1 MKRPTLA
8 ELAPQYDIIVIG
20 GGITGAGILHEAARS
35 GAKCLLLEQNDF
47 ASGTSS
53 GSSKLVHG
61 GLRYLRSGQWRMTQD
76 SVRERERLLN
86 EAPDLVEKQ
95 PFMIPVYRGE
105 KPGKLAVR
113 LGLWIYDYMAGGS
126 NSLWV
131 GADEAM
137 RLESDIRSEGLLG
150 AMLYDDARTNDARL
164 VVTLITQACTS
175 GATARSYTRVESLL
189 RAGDRVRGVA
199 IRDADGATR
208 EVEAG
213 LVVDATGVS
222 AGSLGQDGAAP
233 KLRPLRGSHF
243 VFAHKRLPVLRAVSW
258 LHPRDRRPVFAYPW
272 ENVTLVGTTDLDHD
286 PADAPWRMNAAESDY
301 LVEGLL
307 HQFPKLELKAADA
320 LCSFSAVRPVVAGG
334 KGAASDESRE
344 SALWSEPGLVGVT
357 GGKLTTF
364 RLTAKRVLQEAGRQL
379 PNFSPAD
386 RTVTMFSKVSTV
398 MRTQTRNVEEVSLA
412 GSKYSLAKVRWA
424 ARHEQVVHLDDVMLR
439 RTRLGIVTPAGGRAM
454 LAGVAG
460 VLRQELLWNDERWRE
475 EERRY
480 LAIWDAQHAPTAVR

>member
-1 MKRPTLA
+1 MKRPSLA
-8 ELAPQYDIIVIG
+8 ELASRYDIIVIG
-20 GGITGAGILHEAARS
+20 GGITGAGVLHEAARS

-47 ASGTSS
+47 ASGTSA

-61 GLRYLRSGQWRMTQD
+61 GLRYLKSGQWRMTKD

-105 KPGKLAVR
+105 KPGKFGLR

-131 GADEAM
+131 DAAEAR
-137 RLESDIRSEGLLG
+137 RLEADIRSEGLVG

-164 VVTLITQACTS
+164 VLTLITQACAS
-175 GATARSYTRVESLL
+175 GATARNYTRVEGLL
-189 RAGDRVRGVA
+189 RGGDRVRGVA
-199 IRDADGATR
+199 VRDADGAAR

-222 AGSLGQDGAAP
+222 AGRLGKDGAAP
-233 KLRPLRGSHF
+233 ALRPLRGSHF

-272 ENVTLVGTTDLDHD
+272 ENVTLLGTTDIDHE
-286 PADAPWRMNAAESDY
+286 PADAPWRMNVAESDY
-301 LVEGLL
+301 LIEGLS

-320 LCSFSAVRPVVAGG
+320 LCCFSAVRPVVAGG
-334 KGAASDESRE
+334 KAAASDESRE

-364 RLTAKRVLQEAGRQL
+364 RLTAKAVLEAAGKQL
-379 PNFSPAD
+379 PDFSPAD
-386 RTVTMFSKVSTV
+386 KTVTMFSKVSTI

-424 ARHEQVVHLDDVMLR
+424 ARHEQVMHLDDVMLR
-439 RTRLGIVTPAGGRAM
+439 RTRLGLVTPAGGRA
-454 LAGVAG
+454 LLSGVAN
-460 VLRQELLWNDERWRE
+460 VLRQELQWSDERWRE

-480 LAIWDAQHAPTAVR
+480 LAIWETQHAPPAVR